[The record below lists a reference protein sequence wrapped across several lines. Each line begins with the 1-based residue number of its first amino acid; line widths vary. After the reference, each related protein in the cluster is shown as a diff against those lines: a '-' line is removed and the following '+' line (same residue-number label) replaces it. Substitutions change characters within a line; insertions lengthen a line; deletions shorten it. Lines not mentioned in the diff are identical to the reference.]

1 LVLFFKKEQPCFAV
15 AQFALPAVAS
25 HAALTVRNKDVSA
38 LHNNINRETSVKLSS
53 LYETL
58 MTWRPHPANEK
69 KALRPKAAGPSLG
82 RKRHHTA
89 GREETLFLP

>member
-1 LVLFFKKEQPCFAV
+1 LLDIVKCP
-15 AQFALPAVAS
+15 LPAVAS
-25 HAALTVRNKDVSA
+25 HPALTARKIAIFA
-38 LHNNINRETSVKLSS
+38 LHNNINSETSVKLSS

-58 MTWRPHPANEK
+58 MTWRPHPANQK
-69 KALRPKAAGPSLG
+69 MALRPKAAGPSLG